1 MIKFVMEVS
10 SFFEKEC
17 STTMIH
23 HDMDVYKLMVYAQQ
37 VEEKN
42 LSKMNRDGKRA
53 RPDEQSQ
60 PKSKKRFYNQDSPMM
75 NKYRVSNQN
84 SQGGGAVGSTF

>member
-1 MIKFVMEVS
+1 MLY
-10 SFFEKEC
+10 
-17 STTMIH
+17 
-23 HDMDVYKLMVYAQQ
+23 HDMGIYRPMVYAQQ
-37 VEEKN
+37 IEETK

-75 NKYRVSNQN
+75 NKYRVSNPN